1 MKVLFCWDYFRRKID
16 LIRSPMDAGASLIE
30 RLPPDLGT
38 LSDLKNRFEP
48 KYMYKIKILWIK
60 MFLDNS

>member
-1 MKVLFCWDYFRRKID
+1 
-16 LIRSPMDAGASLIE
+16 MDAGASLIE

-48 KYMYKIKILWIK
+48 KYMYKIKILWIE